1 MEVRFLTDT
10 QWEKIAPLLPGRTDT
25 VGVTAKDNRLFIDA
39 VLWIARSGAPW
50 RLLPT
55 CFGRWNSVFKRFR
68 RWCETDRWGI
78 IFETL
83 QDFKDFEYV
92 MIDSTVIRAHQ
103 HAAGAKGGKKSKHWD
118 AVVADFPVKS
128 MPVAMRLAIQSA
140 LFLPQGKKVIVR
152 RHWIY

>member
-1 MEVRFLTDT
+1 MEVRFLTDA

-25 VGVTAKDNRLFIDA
+25 VEVTAKDNRLFIDA
-39 VLWIARSGAPW
+39 VLWIARSGAAW

-55 CFGRWNSVFKRFR
+55 CFGLWNIVFKGFR

-118 AVVADFPVKS
+118 AVVADSPVKS
-128 MPVAMRLAIQSA
+128 RPVAMRLAIQSA